1 MDEVV
6 VDSNIILRFIIADDP
21 DRYAKSEK
29 FFNQI
34 IKHEKKA
41 LVSIL
46 VVQEVV
52 WILEKY
58 YKMKRPD
65 IVRNLLYVVL
75 LENVEILDSTKNL
88 VYELLQRYTSLPLDL
103 VDIYLHLEARRLNS
117 QLFTFDE
124 KSMQMGS
131 NFLATA

>member
-6 VDSNIILRFIIADDP
+6 VDSNIILRLIIADDP
-21 DRYAKSEK
+21 ERYAKSEK
-29 FFNQI
+29 FFDHV

-46 VVQEVV
+46 VIQEVV

-58 YKMKRPD
+58 YKMRRPD

-75 LENVEILDSTKNL
+75 LENVEILDSTKSL
-88 VYELLQRYTSLPLDL
+88 VYELLHRYISLPLDL

-117 QLFTFDE
+117 ELFTFDE
-124 KSMQMGS
+124 KLMGVGD
-131 NFLATA
+131 NFLSTA